1 MTPEE
6 LFGQFLGLG
15 KAWCVHEARLEA
27 RSSTSLLK
35 VDETTQLW
43 PEENTRAG
51 IPDDQIRQVAK
62 SPSRQVGRSA
72 GRQVGRSAG
81 RQVGRSESLGPCK
94 VQRDNWA
101 EVTQAAMPDLGHVE
115 RPTHTTGCLPK
126 LRRRFHGWGS
136 FLIGV
141 YSHLGA
147 SDYFSQMIYFCL
159 RIILFLF
166 DLID

>member
-1 MTPEE
+1 MGRPRKRLRCGLKRIRERRPSGHQRPE
-6 LFGQFLGLG
+6 
-15 KAWCVHEARLEA
+15 
-27 RSSTSLLK
+27 T
-35 VDETTQLW
+35 
-43 PEENTRAG
+43 
-51 IPDDQIRQVAK
+51 
-62 SPSRQVGRSA
+62 
-72 GRQVGRSAG
+72 AG

-141 YSHLGA
+141 YYHLGA
-147 SDYFSQMIYFCL
+147 SDYFSQIIFFCL
-159 RIILFLF
+159 RIFFIFIRF
-166 DLID
+166 D

>member
-1 MTPEE
+1 MGRPRKRLRCGLKRIRERRPSGHQRPE
-6 LFGQFLGLG
+6 
-15 KAWCVHEARLEA
+15 
-27 RSSTSLLK
+27 T
-35 VDETTQLW
+35 
-43 PEENTRAG
+43 AG
-51 IPDDQIRQVAK
+51 RQI
-62 SPSRQVGRSA
+62 GRSA
-72 GRQVGRSAG
+72 DRQVGRSAG

-147 SDYFSQMIYFCL
+147 SDYFSQIN
-159 RIILFLF
+159 FLF
-166 DLID
+166 AHFFYFYSIRLTIFLYAFTGFIPHLPPVD